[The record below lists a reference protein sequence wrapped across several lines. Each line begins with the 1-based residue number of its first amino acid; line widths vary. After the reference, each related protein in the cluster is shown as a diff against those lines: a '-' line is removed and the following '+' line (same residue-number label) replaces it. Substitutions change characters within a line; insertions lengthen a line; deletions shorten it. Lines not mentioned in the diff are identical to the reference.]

1 MQDVAMVARNLICVK
16 TVLYADQS
24 STASLRTRVDSALLV
39 DAIDRVLMNTRLHY
53 LGSAARILEPVQHLA
68 ILTCMDARIDV
79 SALLGL
85 RPGDAHVIRNAG
97 GRASNDALNALAV
110 SQAVMK
116 TREVM
121 VIHHTECALGRFSQA
136 ELAEQVTAASG
147 HHFTEEMDCFAD
159 PIAAIAE
166 DLERIRSCPF
176 LPLRDKIR
184 GFMYDLAGNSVTEV
198 TRA

>member
-1 MQDVAMVARNLICVK
+1 
-16 TVLYADQS
+16 
-24 STASLRTRVDSALLV
+24 V

-79 SALLGL
+79 NALLGL
-85 RPGDAHVIRNAG
+85 RPGDAHIIRNAG
-97 GRASNDALNALAV
+97 GRATTDALNALAV

-121 VIHHTECALGRFSQA
+121 VIHHTECALGRFTQA
-136 ELAEQVTAASG
+136 QLSEQITAASG
-147 HHFTEEMDCFAD
+147 HPF
-159 PIAAIAE
+159 AE
-166 DLERIRSCPF
+166 DLGCFTDPIGAVAEDVERLRASP
-176 LPLRDKIR
+176 LPHRDKIR
-184 GFMYDLAGNSVTEV
+184 GFIYDLAANTVTEV